1 MKKEEVYA
9 LATDANP
16 IVIDNGNRIEFADGT
31 ICIRQS
37 GTDLYRKARLY
48 IFNPEY

>member
-9 LATDANP
+9 LATDENC

-31 ICIRQS
+31 IYVKQS

-48 IFNPEY
+48 VFNPEY